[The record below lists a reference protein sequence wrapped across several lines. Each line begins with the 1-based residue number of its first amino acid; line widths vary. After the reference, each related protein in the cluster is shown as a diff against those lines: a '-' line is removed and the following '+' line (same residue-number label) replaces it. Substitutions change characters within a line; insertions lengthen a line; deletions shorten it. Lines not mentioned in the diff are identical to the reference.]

1 MFCKAKELVP
11 PAKYSLYVFTSPLLR
26 GDSFYAFASIFY
38 LLVVT
43 TTLSNRLISL
53 FNHHLETSCYKR

>member
-1 MFCKAKELVP
+1 MFCKAKELIP
-11 PAKYSLYVFTSPLLR
+11 AAKYSLYAFTSPLR
-26 GDSFYAFASIFY
+26 GDSFYAYASIFY

-53 FNHHLETSCYKR
+53 FNYHL